1 MANEFLCN
9 TKSRNIV
16 VTLWDWVGCCCLMR
30 VLLFLL
36 IQLLLISGCSSP
48 VMLQWCRPPSP
59 PRGGCSPCLLPANCN
74 TPGNNRIP
82 QSVTLPL
89 KQPAPSTQQAGRQAT
104 DCPSTVLLMTLGFQ
118 EPAAALTPI
127 HPGV

>member
-1 MANEFLCN
+1 
-9 TKSRNIV
+9 
-16 VTLWDWVGCCCLMR
+16 MR

-36 IQLLLISGCSSP
+36 IQLLLTSGCSSP
-48 VMLQWCRPPSP
+48 VTLQWRRPPP
-59 PRGGCSPCLLPANCN
+59 PRGGYSPCLLPANSN

-82 QSVTLPL
+82 QSVTLLL

-104 DCPSTVLLMTLGFQ
+104 DRPSTVLLMTLGFQ

-127 HPGV
+127 RPGG